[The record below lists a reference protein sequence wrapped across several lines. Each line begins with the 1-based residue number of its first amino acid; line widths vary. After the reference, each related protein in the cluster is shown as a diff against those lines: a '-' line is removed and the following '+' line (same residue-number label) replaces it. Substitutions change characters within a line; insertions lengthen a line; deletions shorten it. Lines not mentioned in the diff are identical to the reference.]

1 MCNTNH
7 TTEQAMQPG
16 IYTSDQLTNEQ
27 YHASEGV
34 SNSGL
39 KLILRSPAHFK
50 SRPKYDSTR
59 AKEIGSAIHCAILE
73 PERYSTDYVIVDC
86 ADRKKKEYNDACK
99 LNPKDRTL
107 TREEGEG
114 VSGMQRAVFANTAA
128 RSLLLACPSRE
139 VSVFAIDPETGLLVK
154 CRFDIAPNA
163 GVAGDLKKC
172 QDVRPREFS
181 NSIQSYGYHMQVAFY
196 SDVYYWATGERIHS
210 MPIIA
215 VEEQRPHACKVYEIG
230 QESIDVGRTMYRKA
244 LDIYKESLDS
254 GEWPAYGD
262 EVEPIEI
269 PGWALNQFEDSL
281 EVNFDQGE

>member
-1 MCNTNH
+1 
-7 TTEQAMQPG
+7 MQPG
-16 IYTSDQLTNEQ
+16 IYTVEKLSNEQ
-27 YHASEGV
+27 YHDADGI

-39 KLILRSPAHFK
+39 GLILRSPAHY
-50 SRPKYDSTR
+50 RYAPKRESTR
-59 AKEIGSAIHCAILE
+59 AMEIGTALHCAILE
-73 PERYSTDYVIVDC
+73 PERFATDYMLMREVT
-86 ADRKKKEYNDACK
+86 DRRASAYKDACK
-99 LNPKDRTL
+99 VWSAERVL
-107 TREEGEG
+107 TGIEADK
-114 VSGMQRAVFANTAA
+114 VAGMQESS
-128 RSLLLACPSRE
+128 RSNPYLAEYLSAPGRYE
-139 VSVFAIDPETGLLVK
+139 LSVFAIDPETGLLVK

-230 QESIDVGRTMYRKA
+230 QESIDLGRAMYRKA

-262 EVEPIEI
+262 DEEEI
-269 PGWALNQFEDSL
+269 GIQSWAISRFEDSL
-281 EVNFDQGE
+281 EVKFDQGE